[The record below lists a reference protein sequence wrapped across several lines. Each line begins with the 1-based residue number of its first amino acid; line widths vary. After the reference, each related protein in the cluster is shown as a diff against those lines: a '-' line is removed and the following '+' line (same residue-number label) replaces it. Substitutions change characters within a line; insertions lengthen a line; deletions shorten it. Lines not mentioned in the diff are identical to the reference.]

1 MGNSLQDEFS
11 GQECIRSHG
20 DDVLDR
26 LDVKGQRWLEQT
38 NTNDRRLR
46 RDGRNRGLFRGSE
59 RKSYIL

>member
-1 MGNSLQDEFS
+1 M
-11 GQECIRSHG
+11 
-20 DDVLDR
+20 LDR

-46 RDGRNRGLFRGSE
+46 RDGRNRGLFRGFE